1 MSGGGGDGI
10 GAYPGSLDRA
20 LRFIVGAP
28 RARLFAG
35 VVQADNVTAFCA
47 GFKGV
52 PDEEIE
58 RKQHAAAQYTPSHF
72 SFCGLM
78 DQISRFMLGRQ
89 TDLQCVPLPPSVRNQ
104 R

>member
-1 MSGGGGDGI
+1 M
-10 GAYPGSLDRA
+10 
-20 LRFIVGAP
+20 
-28 RARLFAG
+28 
-35 VVQADNVTAFCA
+35 QADNVTAFCA